1 MLLNKYTSDT
11 FNRVM
16 EAKSLRLSLKIPLF
30 FNRLIIECDSDY
42 RIETGRRSER
52 RIREASS
59 FFEEKKW
66 LHKLR
71 RELFLS
77 GFM

>member
-30 FNRLIIECDSDY
+30 LTD
-42 RIETGRRSER
+42 
-52 RIREASS
+52 
-59 FFEEKKW
+59 
-66 LHKLR
+66 
-71 RELFLS
+71 
-77 GFM
+77 